1 MTPEEKKAADTF
13 NIGLAI
19 GMFFLYCISPPL
31 GMVVGILGS
40 ILLFSKGMEEAKKDR
55 EEADKEAKKDR
66 EEAKKDREEPKE

>member
-31 GMVVGILGS
+31 GMVVGILGG

-55 EEADKEAKKDR
+55 EEA
-66 EEAKKDREEPKE
+66 KKDREEPKE

>member
-55 EEADKEAKKDR
+55 EEA
-66 EEAKKDREEPKE
+66 KKDREEPKE